1 MHQSIGLK
9 VCFAALEK
17 LKWPHG
23 SGGRTADRAAAT
35 DAAAAAAVDANVAAL
50 NRGGIREPAKQKRNK
65 KRGMRNGMRIN
76 DDGLALGDLA
86 TRRQR
91 SSGPWAR

>member
-1 MHQSIGLK
+1 
-9 VCFAALEK
+9 
-17 LKWPHG
+17 
-23 SGGRTADRAAAT
+23 
-35 DAAAAAAVDANVAAL
+35 VDANVAAL

-65 KRGMRNGMRIN
+65 KRGIRNGMRIN